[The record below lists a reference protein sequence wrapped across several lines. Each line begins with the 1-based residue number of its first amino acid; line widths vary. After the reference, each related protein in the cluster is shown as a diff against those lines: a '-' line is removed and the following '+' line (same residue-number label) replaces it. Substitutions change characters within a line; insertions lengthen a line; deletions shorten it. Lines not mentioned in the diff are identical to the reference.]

1 MSYEDHVHYR
11 ERERHGRAMAEIA
24 QVRTFAAGAR
34 SLHRSMP
41 DVRLSTAAL
50 TSFRAP
56 SEP

>member
-1 MSYEDHVHYR
+1 MFITANVS
-11 ERERHGRAMAEIA
+11 AIA
-24 QVRTFAAGAR
+24 AQWQSSRRIRTFAADTR